1 MDTVLSEEGIKQT
14 QLVGIKLQDE
24 NFSHVFSSDLTR
36 ARKVSNDYSQLSFS
50 LSEYQAFLRGGG
62 KVRGGGE
69 VRRRRPDTEPF

>member
-36 ARKVSNDYSQLSFS
+36 ARKVSDDYSQLSFS
-50 LSEYQAFLRGGG
+50 LSI
-62 KVRGGGE
+62 
-69 VRRRRPDTEPF
+69 RPS